1 MNVLIEVNNMEDKI
15 FFSPGDVVTIRQN
28 IPNKPTMLVDRKVN
42 NMISKDDKEGILRG
56 IRCRWFTKDGHMEE
70 GVFNTKDLELVKQ

>member
-1 MNVLIEVNNMEDKI
+1 MNVLTEVNNMEDKI

-42 NMISKDDKEGILRG
+42 NMISKDDKEGILCLQATPR
-56 IRCRWFTKDGHMEE
+56 RP
-70 GVFNTKDLELVKQ
+70 

>member
-1 MNVLIEVNNMEDKI
+1 MNVLTEVIDMEDKI

-28 IPNKPTMLVDRKVN
+28 IPNKPIMLVDRKVN

-56 IRCRWFTKDGHMEE
+56 IRCRWFTEDGHMEE
-70 GVFNTKDLELVKQ
+70 GVFNTKDLELIKQ

>member
-1 MNVLIEVNNMEDKI
+1 MEDKI
-15 FFSPGDVVTIRQN
+15 FFQPGDVVTIRQD
-28 IPNKPTMLVDRKVN
+28 IPNRPIMIVVEKVN
-42 NMISKDDKEGILRG
+42 SMIGKNEDKEGILRG

>member
-1 MNVLIEVNNMEDKI
+1 MNVLTEVIDMEDKI

-56 IRCRWFTKDGHMEE
+56 IRCRWFTKDGFLQED
-70 GVFNTKDLELVKQ
+70 VFNTKDLELIN